1 MGINST
7 ATAYNF
13 GQLGSA
19 YMAVG
24 HGNDLTPPDGMVIC
38 AITMVGDDIKFD
50 KLTADTSNSVVYGG
64 TESNNAYFGIT
75 NANTNGNGE
84 AVVSDGT
91 PLFPAGLT
99 IYGRWTVVSLQAADA
114 DGGIIAYFGF

>member
-1 MGINST
+1 MGVNST

-19 YMAVG
+19 YMAVS
-24 HGNDLTPPDGMVIC
+24 HGSDLTPPDGMVIV

-64 TESNNAYFGIT
+64 TESNNVYFGIA
-75 NANTNGNGE
+75 NANTGGNGE
-84 AVVSDGT
+84 AVVADGT
-91 PLFPAGLT
+91 PVFPAGLT
-99 IYGRWTVVSLQAADA
+99 IYGRWTVVSLQTADA
-114 DGGIIAYFGF
+114 DGGIICYFGY